1 MTTALQRRKG
11 TATNHDSFTGLDA
24 EITIN
29 TTNKSIHVHDGT
41 TAGGYETLRAD
52 FGNISDIAT
61 TIRFTDAGNIKFGT
75 GADDLTLGTNGTQGY
90 IRSDSDLLFQRAG
103 QERLRLTSSG
113 ISLAQGGFSSQNFT
127 LADEREIVFGNTS
140 TNALRVGTFAWNGT
154 GDCDGYIRTS
164 NTNGELNIGGKKL
177 TLETGAINQS
187 DSYRT
192 RLYILDG
199 SITYDYSQTIK
210 HFLGVTN
217 STINTYHNSSTASEP
232 FYFTFSAA
240 HQFYSPTIG
249 RIGQEGASNLG
260 TLFISGSAKGIRFDT
275 AGVVPCTSAGSSQ
288 DNLYDLGTASVRWD
302 DIYATNNV
310 IQTSDRNLKQDIEDI
325 SDAESRVAIR
335 CKQLMKKYR
344 FKDSVEEKGDGAR
357 IHFGII
363 AQDLQQAFTDEGLNA
378 EDYAM
383 FCSNTFWQST
393 VVVPSTEE
401 EYRDENDVMQ
411 TKVNEEYTK
420 TKTYKNADDAPDD
433 AVEVTRLAV
442 RYNELFAFI
451 LATL

>member
-11 TATNHDSFTGLDA
+11 TATNHSSFTGLDA

-52 FGNISDIAT
+52 FANISDIAT

-75 GADDLTLGTNGTQGY
+75 GSDDLTLGTNGTNGFLN
-90 IRSDSDLLFQRAG
+90 SASDLLFQRAG
-103 QERLRLTSSG
+103 QERLRLTGSG
-113 ISLAQGGFSSQNFT
+113 ISLPQGGVSFENIAF
-127 LADEREIVFGNTS
+127 ADEKEIVFGTTN
-140 TNALRVGTFAWNGT
+140 TNALRVGTFAWNGS

-164 NTNGELNIGGKKL
+164 NTNGDLNIGGKKL
-177 TLETGAINQS
+177 TLETGGINQA

-199 SITYDYSQTIK
+199 SITYDYSQTVK
-210 HFLGVTN
+210 HYPGVTN
-217 STINTYHNSSTASEP
+217 TSINTYHNSSTVSEP
-232 FYFTFSAA
+232 FHFTFSAA
-240 HQFYSPTIG
+240 HQYYSPTIG

-260 TLFISGSAKGIRFDT
+260 TLFISGAAKGIRFDS
-275 AGVVPCTSAGSSQ
+275 AGIVPCSSAGSSV
-288 DNLYDLGTASVRWD
+288 DNSYDLGSASVRWD

-335 CKQLMKKYR
+335 CKQLMKKYK
-344 FKDSVEEKGDGAR
+344 FKDSVDEKGDGAR

-393 VVVPSTEE
+393 VVVPSAVE
-401 EYRDENDVMQ
+401 EYKDEDGVMQ

-420 TKTYKNADDAPDD
+420 IKTYQSADDAPDD